1 MPQTIRRGM
10 LFGGAATGIFVF
22 GIVIAVLGTLFG
34 LPEMR
39 TRLQINLA
47 QQGNLFFLLYVGIFL
62 ATLVAGPAIDVIG
75 NKWILTASAALVAI
89 GMAGFAFAHSYAGA
103 VIPALLL
110 GGGGG
115 GLNTSTNALIS
126 DLYGDQRGPMLNIL
140 GTFYGVGALCIPLFA
155 AVIAGHLS
163 IAPQLLVCA
172 ALAAA
177 CAVLFS
183 ALRFPE
189 PNARESFSWSEA
201 LKVVRYPGVLVL
213 GFLLFCQ
220 SGDEASIGG
229 WTSTYVGEAGFPA
242 RTATFIL
249 AGYWASLMVGRLLGA
264 RLLKSVSKE
273 RLVLVSGAGALL
285 GAAVLL
291 ANRSAAMLIF
301 GALLIGL
308 SYAGIFPTALA
319 IAGDAYTKLAGT
331 VFGLLFAIALLGGMS
346 FPWLVGQ
353 ISQNFGVRLG
363 MIVPLVGAAAI
374 CVLAWRVLAT
384 RRQLINGGSGGRSF
398 NSDIKAQ

>member
-1 MPQTIRRGM
+1 VTSVIRRGIC
-10 LFGGAATGIFVF
+10 FGGAATGMFVF
-22 GIVIAVLGTLFG
+22 GIVMAVLGTLFG

-47 QQGNLFFLLYVGIFL
+47 EQGNLFFLLYVGIFL

-75 NKWILTASAALVAI
+75 NKLILIVSAALVAL
-89 GMAGFAFAHSYAGA
+89 GMTGFAFAHSYAG
-103 VIPALLL
+103 VLIPALLL
-110 GGGGG
+110 GCGGG

-126 DLYGDQRGPMLNIL
+126 DLYNDRRGPMLNIL

-163 IAPQLLVCA
+163 IVPQLLVCA
-172 ALAAA
+172 GLAAA

-183 ALRFPE
+183 ALRFPKAQ
-189 PNARESFSWSEA
+189 ARESFSWSD
-201 LKVVRYPGVLVL
+201 LLRVVRYPGVFVI

-229 WTSTYVGEAGFPA
+229 WTSTYVGQAGFPA

-249 AGYWASLMVGRLLGA
+249 ASYWGSLMAGRLLSA

-273 RLVLVSGAGALL
+273 RLVLVSGVGALV
-285 GAAVLL
+285 GATVLL
-291 ANRSAAMLIF
+291 TGRSLVMLIF
-301 GALLIGL
+301 GVLIIGL
-308 SYAGIFPTALA
+308 SNAGVFPTVLA

-331 VFGLLFAIALLGGMS
+331 VFGLLFAIALIGGMS

-353 ISQNFGVRLG
+353 ISESLGIRFG
-363 MIVPLVGAAAI
+363 MIVPLGGAAAI
-374 CVLAWRVLAT
+374 CVVAWRVLAT
-384 RRQLINGGSGGRSF
+384 RSYLINGGTGDG
-398 NSDIKAQ
+398 A

>member
-1 MPQTIRRGM
+1 VAPRIRRGL

-22 GIVIAVLGTLFG
+22 GIVMAVLGTLFG

-39 TRLQINLA
+39 ARLQINLA
-47 QQGNLFFLLYVGIFL
+47 EQGNLFFLLYVGIFL
-62 ATLVAGPAIDVIG
+62 ATLVTGPAIDVIG
-75 NKWILTASAALVAI
+75 NKWILVASAALVAFA
-89 GMAGFAFAHSYAGA
+89 MAGFALAHSYAGA
-103 VIPALLL
+103 VMPAVLL
-110 GGGGG
+110 GAGGG

-155 AVIAGHLS
+155 AVIAGRLS
-163 IAPQLLVCA
+163 IVTQLLVCA

-177 CAVLFS
+177 CAIVFPV
-183 ALRFPE
+183 LRFPE
-189 PNARESFSWSEA
+189 PRTHASFSWSDA

-220 SGDEASIGG
+220 SGNEASVGG
-229 WTSTYVGEAGFPA
+229 WTSTYVAEAGFPA

-249 AGYWASLMVGRLLGA
+249 AGYWASLMAGRLLGA

-273 RLVLVSGAGALL
+273 RLVLASGSGAFF

-291 ANRSAAMLIF
+291 TNRSAAVLIF
-301 GALLIGL
+301 GALIIGL
-308 SYAGIFPTALA
+308 SYAGIFPTVLA

-331 VFGLLFAIALLGGMS
+331 VFGLLFAIALIGGMS

-353 ISQNFGVRLG
+353 ISQNFGIRLG
-363 MIVPLVGAAAI
+363 MVVPLVGAAVI
-374 CVLAWRVLAT
+374 CVLARRVLAT
-384 RRQLINGGSGGRSF
+384 RRAA
-398 NSDIKAQ
+398 KAPLP